1 MYSLSL
7 LFSFFI
13 KILSNI
19 SNILLLIIYLW
30 RIVAWESAAICFY
43 NITNMRLLDQKSQK
57 MMVYNHFQWGCKIIS
72 WKKWGHNIRKMMLQ
86 HHFLRW
92 GYNINYPINDTIAS
106 VLFGQCGPWINHRK
120 IQWASMVC
128 CGTTSEACH
137 WWSIPKVIRGTKYQ
151 VGDLD
156 YWVST

>member
-1 MYSLSL
+1 MFAFSPLLVWWQTSLSDRIFLVSFGNGWLDDGFEVNLHASIWRLDDICLKFWLNDLMYSLSL

-57 MMVYNHFQWGCKIIS
+57 MMVYNHFQWGCKIKS
-72 WKKWGHNIRKMMLQ
+72 WKNE
-86 HHFLRW
+86 
-92 GYNINYPINDTIAS
+92 
-106 VLFGQCGPWINHRK
+106 
-120 IQWASMVC
+120 
-128 CGTTSEACH
+128 GTTSEKWCY
-137 WWSIPKVIRGTKYQ
+137 SIIFCDEAITSIIQ
-151 VGDLD
+151 
-156 YWVST
+156 